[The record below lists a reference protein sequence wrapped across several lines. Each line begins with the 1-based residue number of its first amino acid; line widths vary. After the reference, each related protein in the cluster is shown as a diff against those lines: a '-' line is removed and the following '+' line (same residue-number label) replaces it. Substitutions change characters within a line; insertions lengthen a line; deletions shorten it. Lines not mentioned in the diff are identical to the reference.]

1 MSSSTLVNVAE
12 DAENRLVALL
22 ASSGQPSFVQD
33 CEQCLL
39 GGDAAGLLNV
49 IINDKGAM
57 NELLNGE
64 EAAFSLLAALLD
76 RVSAP
81 DQEAKLADALANA
94 VVSQLNDKEQQIR
107 LLSALYNLRSRPEE
121 KCSLLVRMIG
131 LAPSLN
137 GRLGE
142 LIDEIEALLD
152 GWSVGLKERR
162 PLYKAIAQKDEARK
176 QKFTL
181 LLVATYSDAV
191 SRRNEEILQVE
202 SQQTQTMSS
211 LLTLF

>member
-12 DAENRLVALL
+12 DAENRLVSLL
-22 ASSGQPSFVQD
+22 AAGGRPSFVQD
-33 CEQCLL
+33 CEQCLI

-49 IINDKGAM
+49 IITDQGAM
-57 NELLNGE
+57 KALLNGE

-76 RVSAP
+76 RVEDTA
-81 DQEAKLADALANA
+81 QESKLADALANA
-94 VVSQLNDKEQQIR
+94 VVSQLKNNTAQQIR

-121 KCSLLVRMIG
+121 KCALLVRMVT
-131 LAPSLN
+131 LSPSLD

-142 LIDEIEALLD
+142 LVDEIEVLLD
-152 GWSVGLKERR
+152 GWSVGQTERR

-181 LLVATYSDAV
+181 LLVETYGDAV
-191 SRRNEEILQVE
+191 SV
-202 SQQTQTMSS
+202 
-211 LLTLF
+211 F